1 MLIQQI
7 ILIGLFAKIKAIK
20 LIESPVSVP
29 PQSMM
34 FSSNQKFLTILR
46 MQKPMKIM
54 SDLHKIL
61 GG

>member
-1 MLIQQI
+1 M
-7 ILIGLFAKIKAIK
+7 ILIGLFVKIETIK

-29 PQSMM
+29 PPSTK
-34 FSSNQKFLTILR
+34 FSSNQKNLIVLR
-46 MQKPMKIM
+46 LQKPMKIM

>member
-1 MLIQQI
+1 M
-7 ILIGLFAKIKAIK
+7 ILIGLFVKIETIK

-29 PQSMM
+29 PPSTK
-34 FSSNQKFLTILR
+34 FSSNQKIFIILR
-46 MQKPMKIM
+46 LQKPMKIM

>member
-1 MLIQQI
+1 MLYDMLIQKI

-34 FSSNQKFLTILR
+34 FSSNKKNFDNFENAKTYE
-46 MQKPMKIM
+46 
-54 SDLHKIL
+54 DHV
-61 GG
+61 